1 MTLEWRTV
9 LPACS
14 GKCSNAPK
22 LGWITTGITKKGVTA
37 GKTKRKRKNIDLRS
51 FVPRPIEGNFDD
63 WLADSKPACNSAVS
77 GRGILEGRG
86 VDEDS
91 DGGGGQGVCRLP
103 NTALVWDQL
112 LFELRTKR
120 QIKRRRKKR

>member
-1 MTLEWRTV
+1 MV
-9 LPACS
+9 F
-14 GKCSNAPK
+14 SN
-22 LGWITTGITKKGVTA
+22 
-37 GKTKRKRKNIDLRS
+37 S

-91 DGGGGQGVCRLP
+91 DGGAGCVPTPEYSTGVGSATVRAP
-103 NTALVWDQL
+103 NQTPDKKATQETLV
-112 LFELRTKR
+112 R
-120 QIKRRRKKR
+120 